1 METIPQPSEDAVRAR
16 FDAQSWQR
24 ERENYRTACTY
35 LGRIRDLCDA
45 MDRYERWEQYFSGLR
60 EKYRT
65 LRALKE
71 EMAATGL
78 LD

>member
-1 METIPQPSEDAVRAR
+1 MRMEQAMETILQLSEDAIRAR
-16 FDAQSWQR
+16 FDAQSWQ
-24 ERENYRTACTY
+24 C
-35 LGRIRDLCDA
+35 GRQYARDGSIVNA
-45 MDRYERWEQYFSGLR
+45 HRQGMR

-71 EMAATGL
+71 EMTTAGL